1 MLKKDIVRRVAA
13 ETAFNKDQ
21 VSEIFDKFIEAIKDG
36 MKQGEK
42 IQFNGFGTFK
52 PTLRAARIGRNP
64 STGEEIQIPEKK
76 GYILALSKQM
86 REEINV

>member
-21 VSEIFDKFIEAIKDG
+21 VSEIFNKCIEVIKDG

-42 IQFNGFGTFK
+42 IQFNGFGIFK
-52 PTLRAARIGRNP
+52 PTLRSARIGRNP
-64 STGEEIQIPEKK
+64 STGEKIPVPEKK
-76 GYILALSKQM
+76 GYAFVLSDQM
-86 REEINV
+86 KEEINA